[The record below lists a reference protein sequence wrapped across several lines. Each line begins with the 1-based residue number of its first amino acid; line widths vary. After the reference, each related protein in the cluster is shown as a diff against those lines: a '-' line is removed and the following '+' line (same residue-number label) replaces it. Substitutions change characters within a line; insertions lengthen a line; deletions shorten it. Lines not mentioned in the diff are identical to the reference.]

1 MVNKPVTSKKILMP
15 LIILIII
22 SLLLTACGAPQTAEE
37 PTKTETTIEAPTEEV
52 AGEEKITIGVV
63 MLGLTH
69 PYHVEQMEAGTAAAK
84 AYGAEAI
91 YKSSEGDL
99 DTQIALIETFIEQGV
114 DALIVAPVNKDAMD
128 PLVAKAK
135 EAGIPFIT
143 MYEALDNPDA
153 HGTPTPD
160 YDNFV
165 KYAEIVGA
173 CLNWDADVVML
184 GGLPG
189 NAPADNRK
197 NGFED
202 RIAALESD
210 HPNFKLISYQPT
222 DWDPVKAQNVVQ
234 DWLTQFSEIDGM
246 VTASDSLM
254 YSAIDLLKAAG
265 REKKTLLFGHDGD
278 VKALELV
285 QDGTFASDVLF
296 GATRLEWFL
305 IRYAIDIVRGKDVP
319 EVVNMPTSFVMRPE
333 LAEQCY
339 TNGLSKD
346 ITFVTPEEALE
357 VARNGALEFGPDVD
371 VDWSRFVTK

>member
-1 MVNKPVTSKKILMP
+1 MARRSGCFRTFLRC
-15 LIILIII
+15 LIAATLI
-22 SLLLTACGAPQTAEE
+22 SLLTSACAPS
-37 PTKTETTIEAPTEEV
+37 KPTEKPAETEV
-52 AGEEKITIGVV
+52 ATEVAATEAAPEVATEEASGEAGITIGVV

-84 AYGAEAI
+84 AYGAEAV

-114 DALIVAPVNKDAMD
+114 DALIVAPVNKDAMG

-153 HGTPTPD
+153 YGTPTPD

-165 KYAEIVGA
+165 KYAEVVGA
-173 CLNWDADVVML
+173 CLNWEADVVML
-184 GGLPG
+184 GGFPG

-197 NGFED
+197 NGFND
-202 RIAALESD
+202 GVKALQAD
-210 HPNFKLISYQPT
+210 HPDFELVSYQPT
-222 DWDPVKAQNVVQ
+222 DWDPVKAQNIIQ
-234 DWLTQFSEIDGM
+234 DWLTQYSEIDAM

-254 YSAIDLLKAAG
+254 YSAVDLLKAAG
-265 REKKTLLFGHDGD
+265 REDETLLFGHDDD

-285 QDGTFASDVLF
+285 QEGGFASDVLF

-305 IRYAIDIVRGKDVP
+305 IRYAIDIVKGVEVP
-319 EVVNMPTSFVMRPE
+319 HVVNMPTSFVMSP
-333 LAEQCY
+333 
-339 TNGLSKD
+339 D
-346 ITFVTPEEALE
+346 IAFVSPEEALE
-357 VARNGALEFGPDVD
+357 VASNGALEFGPDVE
-371 VDWSRFVTK
+371 VDWSKYVIQ